1 MKMKKY
7 YASSI
12 PEAMKQVRAELGEDA
27 VILNSKVIITKKFFG
42 MIKKKSFE
50 VVAGVDTIEP
60 TLVAPAPPATKDNA
74 RLQELTNA
82 IQAKIHQDQPQPDAV
97 NEDTGISEELRK
109 EIADLKSLMQS
120 MHKKTTQ
127 AQYPD
132 ELLPFIEYLRQQ
144 ELSEELITTIGD
156 ELFMYFKEASEINFS
171 QCKLITKN
179 LLRKKLEGLP
189 MGGLSYER
197 KYINVLGPTG
207 VGKTTTIAKMAARAV
222 LEKKKKIGFIT
233 TDTYRIAAIEQLKTY
248 AGLLQAP
255 VEIAYNATD
264 FEQAIQKLSHLD
276 LVFIDTAGRN
286 YKEVK
291 YVDDLQR
298 LIKFDDQ
305 AESYL
310 VLAMTTKEKDMVN
323 IVDQFKQLPIEKFIF
338 TKIDETNS
346 IGTMVNLMIKY
357 NKGLAYYTNGQEV
370 PEDIEEADLEAV
382 LNLFFQ
388 GEEK

>member
-1 MKMKKY
+1 MKL
-7 YASSI
+7 
-12 PEAMKQVRAELGEDA
+12 VRADLGEDA
-27 VILNSKVIITKKFFG
+27 VILNSKVVVTKKFFG
-42 MIKKKSFE
+42 LIRKKSFE
-50 VVAGVDTIEP
+50 VIAGIDHMEP
-60 TLVAPAPPATKDNA
+60 SFSAPLTAQPVFKMRENTQ
-74 RLQELTNA
+74 LQEITNA
-82 IQAKIHQDQPQPDAV
+82 MQAQIQQNHIAQEQVTQDDI
-97 NEDTGISEELRK
+97 GIPKELKK

-132 ELLPFIEYLRQQ
+132 ELLPFIEYLKQQ
-144 ELSEELITTIGD
+144 ELSEELITMIGD
-156 ELFMYFKEASEINFS
+156 ELFAHFKEASEINFS

-179 LLRKKLEGLP
+179 MLRKKLEPLQIS
-189 MGGLSYER
+189 GLSYER

-255 VEIAYNATD
+255 VEIVYNATD
-264 FEQAIQKLSHLD
+264 YENAIQKLSHLD

-298 LIKFDDQ
+298 LIKFDED
-305 AESYL
+305 AESFL
-310 VLAMTTKEKDMVN
+310 VLSMTSKEKDMST
-323 IVDQFKQLPIEKFIF
+323 IIDQFEQLPIEKFIF

-346 IGTMVNLMIKY
+346 IGAMINLMIKY
-357 NKGLAYYTNGQEV
+357 SKGLAYYTNGQEV

>member
-1 MKMKKY
+1 MKL
-7 YASSI
+7 I
-12 PEAMKQVRAELGEDA
+12 RADLGEDA
-27 VILNSKVIITKKFFG
+27 VILNSKVVVTKKFFG
-42 MIKKKSFE
+42 LVKTKNFE
-50 VVAGVDTIEP
+50 VLAGVDRIEP
-60 TLVAPAPPATKDNA
+60 DFSAPATALPTFKMKGNTK
-74 RLQELTNA
+74 LQEISTVM
-82 IQAKIHQDQPQPDAV
+82 QAQMQQHQEERKSVTLDDAV
-97 NEDTGISEELRK
+97 IPKELKK

-156 ELFMYFKEASEINFS
+156 ELFVHFKEASDINFS

-179 LLRKKLEGLP
+179 ILRKKLEYIPFDGL
-189 MGGLSYER
+189 LYER

-222 LEKKKKIGFIT
+222 LEKKKKVGFIT

-255 VEIAYNATD
+255 VEIVYNATD
-264 FEQAIQKLSHLD
+264 YENAIQKLSHLD
-276 LVFIDTAGRN
+276 LIFIDTAGRN
-286 YKEVK
+286 YKETK

-298 LIKFDDQ
+298 LIQFDEE
-305 AESYL
+305 AESFL
-310 VLAMTTKEKDMVN
+310 VLSMTAKEKDMST
-323 IVDQFKQLPIEKFIF
+323 IIEQFHQLPIEKFIF
-338 TKIDETNS
+338 TKLDETNS
-346 IGTMVNLMIKY
+346 IGAMLNLMIKY

-382 LNLFFQ
+382 LNMFFQ
-388 GEEK
+388 GEDQ